1 MLPPQRQR
9 TLTVISVV
17 VTTVALAAYL
27 ALAPGTAARV
37 RALVG
42 LEGTARP
49 DSPGTPYTFLQQDPV
64 TQEPVAWDRCRPIE
78 YVVNPAGAPPDW
90 PTVLGDAVSRMERA
104 SGLTITSLG
113 ETDDRDFEDRDPTG
127 YSPDPVLLGWADED
141 EVPDLA
147 GDVAGIGG
155 AVATGDTRGFRYRTG
170 AMVLDSDLFADLS
183 DDGRQDVAVAIV
195 LHELGHVVGLDH
207 VDDPGEL
214 MNAEGVAPRP
224 RFGPGDLKGLAAL
237 ADVPCG

>member
-1 MLPPQRQR
+1 M
-9 TLTVISVV
+9 ISAV

-37 RALVG
+37 RAVVG
-42 LEGTARP
+42 LDASARE
-49 DSPGTPYTFLQQDPV
+49 DSPGTPYAFLQADPV
-64 TQEPVAWDRCRPIE
+64 TGDPVAWDPCRSIE
-78 YVVNPAGAPPDW
+78 YVVNPVGAPSGW
-90 PTVLGDAVSRMERA
+90 PALLDDAVTRMERA
-104 SGLTITSLG
+104 SGLTLTSLG
-113 ETDDRDFEDRDPTG
+113 ETTDRDFEDRDPTG

-155 AVATGDTRGFRYRTG
+155 AVSTGDTRGLRFRSG
-170 AMVLDSDLFADLS
+170 AMVLDSDLFADLQ
-183 DDGRQDVAVAIV
+183 DDGQQDVAVAIV

-224 RFGPGDLKGLAAL
+224 RFGPGDLAGLSAL
-237 ADVPCG
+237 ADAPCG